1 MYKEIKFTPA
11 QKLNNQMQYFLV
23 SGSVFALVAAA
34 HLVRLVTQASIIIG
48 SCTVPM
54 MVSWAG
60 LVVAAFLC
68 FWSFELRRQYGEIE
82 K

>member
-1 MYKEIKFTPA
+1 MYKEIKLTEA
-11 QKLNNQMQYFLV
+11 QRLNNQRQYFLV
-23 SGSVFALVAAA
+23 SGIVFALVAAG
-34 HLVRLVTQASIIIG
+34 HMVRLVIQAPIIIG

-54 MVSWAG
+54 AVSWAG
-60 LVVAAFLC
+60 LVIAGFLC